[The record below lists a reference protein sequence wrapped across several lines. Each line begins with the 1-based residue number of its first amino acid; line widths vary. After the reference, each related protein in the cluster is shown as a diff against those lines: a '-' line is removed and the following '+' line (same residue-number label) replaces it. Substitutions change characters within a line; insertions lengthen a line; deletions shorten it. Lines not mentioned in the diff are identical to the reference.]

1 MNYLILLDGPSAAIV
16 LGGTVLGTVMRSGLW
31 RSSVALRGLKG
42 AVGRTFDADRAR
54 SALAVQVQDIQRDGL
69 LRAEPRRSG
78 DPEFDAMTE
87 TILGRRTVAALLA
100 THETQAR
107 ARRAQSEIAVST
119 FSLAAEL
126 APVFGLAGTLVALS
140 QLSTDAVP
148 GTMLTGSIPMAVVT
162 TFLGVIAAHLF
173 FAPIARFIERRAE
186 KEEYERQKL
195 VDWLAREVARESA
208 RETGRRPPPRERLAA

>member
-31 RSSVALRGLKG
+31 RSIVALRGLTG
-42 AVGRTFDADRAR
+42 ALSRTFDADRAR
-54 SALAVQVQDIQRDGL
+54 AALAMQVQDIQRAGL

-78 DPEFDAMTE
+78 DAEFDAMTE
-87 TILGRRTVAALLA
+87 TMLGRRTVAALLQ
-100 THETQAR
+100 THEAQAK
-107 ARRAQSEIAVST
+107 ARRAQSEIAVAT

-140 QLSTDAVP
+140 QLQADAAPGSMLST
-148 GTMLTGSIPMAVVT
+148 SIPMAVVT

-173 FAPIARFIERRAE
+173 FAPLARFIERRAE
-186 KEEYERQKL
+186 KEEDERQKL
-195 VDWLAREVARESA
+195 VDWLAAEVAREV
-208 RETGRRPPPRERLAA
+208 TRRPPPRERLAA